1 MLESYKSTKTLD
13 EIKGNYAD
21 SERTELIPGLLL
33 KISKSSPEGEADPV
47 KRDDEGNVISVSQ
60 GASVSSTPKEEFT
73 VLKLAI
79 PLGETKSLI
88 FADPDLTNIQNLSLN
103 TGSLEK
109 VLDLGG
115 FEFDMSSLGIDKLST
130 DFNKFTQDIKD
141 KIESFGK

>member
-130 DFNKFTQDIKD
+130 DFTKFTQDIKD